1 MGAFRWE
8 NCGDIW
14 SIDFEYATTCGTGRP
29 VPHVFAA
36 LELGS
41 GREIR
46 LAGAELRKT
55 KQPPVDVR
63 HCACLAYNFVA
74 ESQCFEVLGWEQ
86 PRWPIDPYAEHLAL
100 TNGMAAADIFERK
113 EDEKRIGYRMI
124 DALRAYGIE
133 VSEGDEIHKKAMQ
146 IRAGEGEPFS
156 DAEWK
161 AITDYCGEDV
171 LWLGRLFTAM
181 RDRIDLPAALVRG
194 RYMTAIGQQMHRGI
208 PVDRALVERFQA
220 LRPDLRQALI
230 EETPGA
236 SRFYR
241 AGRFSE
247 ALFFNWTKAEEI
259 GWPRHADGA
268 PVLERETMKR
278 IAVLEPR
285 VGPLA
290 ALRSKLSKLEDIK
303 LTIRSDDRIR
313 PNYMPL
319 RTRTGRNKPRATE
332 YPMLQAGW
340 TRGFVLA
347 PPGRSLTQL
356 DFKAQEIYIAAALSE
371 DRQLLADLEG
381 DPYLR
386 FAIRA
391 GFAPSGATKESH
403 GGVRDQFKIAML
415 GTIYGMGEWTLAAR
429 LGISASLA
437 REIRGQFRR
446 QYRALWDWLECVV
459 LAAYATRY
467 LETPL
472 GWPLVVGPKLD
483 SFTLRNHLIQATG
496 GDILRAACL
505 FAQEAKLGTIATLH
519 DSILLEA
526 DIDRIEADAAALARA
541 MTGAAEHVIGMPIP
555 ATVEF
560 TGARYQLKESHATL
574 FREVAERV
582 GSTLLGG

>member
-1 MGAFRWE
+1 VWPRWE
-8 NCGDIW
+8 HFGGIW
-14 SIDFEYATTCGTGRP
+14 SIDFEFATTCGTGRP
-29 VPHVFAA
+29 IPHVFAA

-41 GREIR
+41 GHEIR
-46 LAGAELRKT
+46 LTGAELRGT
-55 KQPPVDVR
+55 RRPPIDVR
-63 HCACLAYNFVA
+63 RCACLAYNFVA
-74 ESQCFEVLGWEQ
+74 EAQCFESLGWEQ

-100 TNGMAAADIFERK
+100 TNGLTAADIFERE
-113 EDEKRIGYRMI
+113 EDEKRIGYRMV

-133 VSEGDEIHKKAMQ
+133 VSSEDETHKKAMQ
-146 IRAGEGEPFS
+146 LRAAAGEPFS
-156 DAEWK
+156 PEEWA
-161 AITDYCGEDV
+161 AITAYCGEDV

-208 PVDRALVERFQA
+208 PVDRELVERFQA
-220 LRPDLRQALI
+220 QRPGLRQALI
-230 EETPGA
+230 DETPGA
-236 SRFYR
+236 SWFYNT
-241 AGRFSE
+241 GRFSE
-247 ALFFNWTKAEEI
+247 ALFFDWTEAEEI
-259 GWPRHADGA
+259 GWPRHADGS
-268 PVLERETMKR
+268 PVLERETMKQ

-285 VGPLA
+285 VAPLA

-303 LTIRSDDRIR
+303 LTIRSDGRIR

-332 YPMLQAGW
+332 YPMLQASW

-347 PPGRSLTQL
+347 PPGRSLAQL
-356 DFKAQEIYIAAALSE
+356 DFKAQEVYIAAALSE
-371 DRQLLADLEG
+371 DRQLLEDLEG

-403 GGVRDQFKIAML
+403 SDMRDQFKVAML

-429 LGISASLA
+429 LGISVSLA
-437 REIRGQFRR
+437 REIRAQFKH
-446 QYRALWDWLECVV
+446 QYQALWDWLESVV

-505 FAQEAKLGTIATLH
+505 FAQDGELSTIATLH

-526 DIDRIEADAAALARA
+526 DVDRIDADAATLADC
-541 MTGAAEHVIGMPIP
+541 MTRGAQHVLGIPIP

-560 TGARYQLKESHATL
+560 AANRYQLKGSHAVL
-574 FREVAERV
+574 FHEITERIDLI
-582 GSTLLGG
+582 SLGG